1 MQISIDVA
9 GANRDIVLLG
19 DPDYSDGSAAPLPGT
34 RVEVERI
41 AGLLI
46 SQGWSEDEVH
56 RFVGSEATASRV
68 AAIDD
73 PRVLHLA
80 AHGTYRQT
88 PAIPVSKSPSVD
100 DYTWRRWDFMASAPL
115 SDLDQALLQAV
126 LVLSPQAES
135 HDDSAGGRLLTA
147 LELSS
152 LNLIACRLAVLSA
165 CQTGIGQTERGA
177 GVLGFQYALLA
188 SFAHASLVSLWSV
201 PDHETSDLMDAFY
214 RGFIANGWDARRAY
228 TTTLRGACRQQG
240 RPVHPYYW
248 AAFVLLDQVHR

>member
-1 MQISIDVA
+1 MIAPDGSLAALPFQALVRDGRFLIEDLDLAYCHSLLQKEALAFRQRTPGMQISIDVA

-135 HDDSAGGRLLTA
+135 HDDSAGGD
-147 LELSS
+147 
-152 LNLIACRLAVLSA
+152 C
-165 CQTGIGQTERGA
+165 
-177 GVLGFQYALLA
+177 
-188 SFAHASLVSLWSV
+188 
-201 PDHETSDLMDAFY
+201 
-214 RGFIANGWDARRAY
+214 
-228 TTTLRGACRQQG
+228 
-240 RPVHPYYW
+240 
-248 AAFVLLDQVHR
+248 